1 VTQRRPRHDDE
12 VDVVRRAAA
21 SAGLGR
27 EVRAEGVQRRTG
39 EFHDVLLVP
48 PLGVVKV
55 ARGRAALHLARR
67 AALLARLSG
76 LGLPFAVPRP
86 LGEVARGEGDLA
98 AVVLSWV
105 PGEPRPSS
113 GPDGPRLRSLL
124 DALAAVRAEDLDG
137 LLDEPHAYA
146 GRSRWPEL
154 MRDEVVP
161 RLPAALRA
169 AATDRVRAALELAP
183 VPAGLVHGDLAGD
196 NLRWDGPRLV
206 GVLDWDLAAAWD
218 PCVDL
223 ACLSWFGWG
232 LVESIAT
239 PDHVHRARTWAAT
252 FALEQ
257 VAAAIDNGEGPAV
270 VQQRVERAAGVLAAA
285 EHV

>member
-27 EVRAEGVQRRTG
+27 EVRAEGVQRRSG

-55 ARGRAALHLARR
+55 ARGRAAPHLARR

-86 LGEVARGEGDLA
+86 LGEVALGEGDLA

-206 GVLDWDLAAAWD
+206 GVLDWDLAAA
-218 PCVDL
+218 
-223 ACLSWFGWG
+223 
-232 LVESIAT
+232 
-239 PDHVHRARTWAAT
+239 
-252 FALEQ
+252 
-257 VAAAIDNGEGPAV
+257 
-270 VQQRVERAAGVLAAA
+270 